1 MLYIYIV
8 RRPELVHNTTLG
20 YTDTER
26 IFSYEW
32 FNFIHKNLCK
42 RLRSSAGKACT
53 YVHLTCGAIMTSR
66 ALRWTIL
73 LQNQRKNPFISQF
86 TIHVTTKKERQQ
98 NKLNANNNQKT
109 LLRQNVRK
117 KVALGKIWLWNVYWS
132 MCREIPAVSNTKN
145 NSFFNRC

>member
-73 LQNQRKNPFISQF
+73 LQNQRKTPFISQF

-98 NKLNANNNQKT
+98 KKLNANNNQKT

-117 KVALGKIWLWNVYWS
+117 KVALGKIWLWNVYFS
-132 MCREIPAVSNTKN
+132 MCREIPAVSNAKN